1 MPVDFRN
8 QRDRKRVI
16 ERGGESKRE
25 RERTTGEMRGV
36 VNGEGTWERVGGD
49 KHVRGQHTCVVG
61 VLSQGQRAQGRRGSD
76 LEYMQASRSSRK

>member
-16 ERGGESKRE
+16 ERGERA
-25 RERTTGEMRGV
+25 RERTTEEMRGV

-49 KHVRGQHTCVVG
+49 KHVRGQHTCVVA
-61 VLSQGQRAQGRRGSD
+61 VL
-76 LEYMQASRSSRK
+76 